1 MIGYVK
7 YFERKQAMICK
18 VIDKKIL
25 KTYTKIQERVGS
37 LMNIEFDSE
46 PVYGDN
52 KKYIKAY
59 GDKVNVIFQ
68 GKKMPKKNAS
78 DKYLLL
84 IMLHSVI
91 KI

>member
-1 MIGYVK
+1 
-7 YFERKQAMICK
+7 
-18 VIDKKIL
+18 
-25 KTYTKIQERVGS
+25 
-37 LMNIEFDSE
+37 MNIEFDSE
-46 PVYGDN
+46 PAYGDN

-91 KI
+91 KIW